1 MPVLQ
6 VGTGRML
13 VLQVGRAGISSSSDV
28 IAIVGTPGFILDGSI
43 QQPRQAA
50 VGFEPTNN
58 GFANRRLSPLGYA
71 ADSHD
76 TFSVHLFCE
85 FCKEIW
91 SEFFGWCTGGFFC
104 KDLRAASV

>member
-6 VGTGRML
+6 VGTGRMP
-13 VLQVGRAGISSSSDV
+13 VLRAGRAGISGGLNI
-28 IAIVGTPGFILDGSI
+28 IAIVGTPGYILDGPI

-71 ADSHD
+71 ADSRD

-91 SEFFGWCTGGFFC
+91 SEFFGWYVSGFFC